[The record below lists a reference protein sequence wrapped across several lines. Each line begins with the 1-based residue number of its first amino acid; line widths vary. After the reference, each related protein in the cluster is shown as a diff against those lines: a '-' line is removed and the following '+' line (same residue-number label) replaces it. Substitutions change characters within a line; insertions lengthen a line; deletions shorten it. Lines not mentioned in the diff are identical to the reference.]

1 MTDSFPTWKFKR
13 IIVLGGMFRATSG
26 PGDRAGGDSCF
37 GIAWAAIQRAELGP
51 VVTTMA
57 RVLADHARHG
67 LVTKHFPVWL
77 AMETGIIL
85 QDGLWHY
92 AFAND
97 PRIVM
102 DDRQTALLFEI
113 AESTARTYRD
123 EFARA
128 LDREWWIVTRFEDW
142 STEQGID
149 LQVS

>member
-13 IIVLGGMFRATSG
+13 LIVLGGMFRATSG

-37 GIAWAAIQRAELGP
+37 GIAWAAIQRAELGL

-57 RVLADHARHG
+57 RVLSDHERNGIVA
-67 LVTKHFPVWL
+67 KHFPVWL
-77 AMETGIIL
+77 AMECGIVL
-85 QDGLWHY
+85 ERGEWHY

-102 DDRQTALLFEI
+102 DDRQAARLFQI

-128 LDREWWIVTRFEDW
+128 LDREWAAVMLLEA
-142 STEQGID
+142 
-149 LQVS
+149 

>member
-1 MTDSFPTWKFKR
+1 
-13 IIVLGGMFRATSG
+13 
-26 PGDRAGGDSCF
+26 
-37 GIAWAAIQRAELGP
+37 
-51 VVTTMA
+51 
-57 RVLADHARHG
+57 
-67 LVTKHFPVWL
+67 
-77 AMETGIIL
+77 
-85 QDGLWHY
+85 
-92 AFAND
+92 
-97 PRIVM
+97 M

>member
-1 MTDSFPTWKFKR
+1 
-13 IIVLGGMFRATSG
+13 
-26 PGDRAGGDSCF
+26 
-37 GIAWAAIQRAELGP
+37 
-51 VVTTMA
+51 
-57 RVLADHARHG
+57 
-67 LVTKHFPVWL
+67 
-77 AMETGIIL
+77 METGIIL